1 MLCFPKVKR
10 ISPDVPRGPRARQS
24 TDVEAARGHNR
35 SIWKT
40 RAEALVPKF
49 HEDEQNGKEIVFAD
63 EAGFS
68 EWEWTSEKGAREGD
82 RLRSRCCA
90 WGQHVPFLNARNHP
104 QACVWEGASG
114 QSILPVSVDTGRCA
128 RRLLPRATCPTLT
141 IVNITEAGGTYL
153 HVFYLYQRAE
163 NDAQL
168 QSTMHTAA
176 RRIGFFC

>member
-1 MLCFPKVKR
+1 VVRSKLVQ
-10 ISPDVPRGPRARQS
+10 PRVG
-24 TDVEAARGHNR
+24 G
-35 SIWKT
+35 
-40 RAEALVPKF
+40 F
-49 HEDEQNGKEIVFAD
+49 
-63 EAGFS
+63 FS